1 MVIPLLLFLL
11 TPASLDETM
20 SNKRDKDKLPLLAL
34 GFRPFYLFAA
44 VFAIVAV
51 TAWLLS
57 YSGGVLPGNYLQGMS
72 WHSHEM
78 IFGFAPAVIAGF
90 LLTAVRNWT
99 GQPTPTGAPLAG
111 LVILW
116 LLARVLMLTGPANVA
131 ALIDILFLPTL
142 GVAVAIPI
150 LRSRNARNYKVLA
163 VLTVLTLANAGY
175 HLASLGLLPLEFAR
189 ASVTAALD
197 AMAIL
202 IAIVGGRVIP
212 AFIGNAVEGA
222 SPRHVSGV
230 ELVSVGAL
238 VVILV
243 AGVVKPWIAVPH
255 IAWLFIFVVAAVG
268 QGVRLL
274 LWQPLRARGN
284 PLLWMLPVAYA
295 WLPISL
301 ALRALELQ
309 SIVPSGAAIHAFTIG
324 AITSLMMAMMMRSAL
339 GHSGRPL
346 VAGPAEVGAF
356 VLLQLSA
363 IVRVLATSIAPGAYR
378 EAMIVSGILW
388 TLAFVVFLWR
398 YWPVL
403 TRPRI
408 DGRPG

>member
-1 MVIPLLLFLL
+1 MN
-11 TPASLDETM
+11 TSQQQSKPAAIA
-20 SNKRDKDKLPLLAL
+20 LLAL

-44 VFAIVAV
+44 MFAIVAV
-51 TAWLLS
+51 PAWLLS
-57 YSGGVLPGNYLQGMS
+57 FTGSVLPGAYLQGMS

-99 GQPTPTGAPLAG
+99 GRPTPTGASLAG
-111 LVILW
+111 LVVLW

-131 ALIDILFLPTL
+131 ALVDILFLPTL

-150 LRSRNARNYKVLA
+150 LRSRNTRNYKVLA
-163 VLTVLTLANAGY
+163 VLTVLTLVNAGY

-189 ASVTAALD
+189 VSMTAALD
-197 AMAIL
+197 VIAIL
-202 IAIVGGRVIP
+202 IAIVGGRVVP

-222 SPRHVSGV
+222 NPRHIRSV
-230 ELVSVGAL
+230 EFVSVGAL
-238 VVILV
+238 VAILI
-243 AGVVKPWIAVPH
+243 AGILKPWLTIPH
-255 IAWLFIFVVAAVG
+255 NAWLFVFVVAAVG

-284 PLLWMLPVAYA
+284 ALLWMLPVAYA

-309 SIVPSGAAIHAFTIG
+309 SIVPAGAAIHAFTIG
-324 AITSLMMAMMMRSAL
+324 AITSLMIAMMTRSAL

-363 IVRVLATSIAPGAYR
+363 IVRVLAASIVPGAYR
-378 EAMIVSGILW
+378 EAMIVSAILW
-388 TLAFVVFLWR
+388 TVAFAVFLLR